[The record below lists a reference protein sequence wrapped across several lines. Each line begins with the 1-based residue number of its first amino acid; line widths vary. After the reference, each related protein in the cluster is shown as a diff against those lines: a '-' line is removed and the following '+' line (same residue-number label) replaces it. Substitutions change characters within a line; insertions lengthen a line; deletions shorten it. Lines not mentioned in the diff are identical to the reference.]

1 MEVLSIWMDSMVKRF
16 VVELDSTERKE
27 LLTIVNSGKGRA
39 YRIKHA
45 NILLK
50 ADDSSDG
57 WTDKQIAAAFG
68 CHPNTVANVRQR
80 FVEQG
85 MEVALGRKTQD
96 ETTRKRLVDG
106 KVEARIIAMR
116 CSSPPEGYSRWTLH
130 LLADRLV
137 ELEEVPAISHETVR
151 KTLKKTNFDRT

>member
-16 VVELDSTERKE
+16 VVELDGTERKE
-27 LLTIVNSGKGRA
+27 LLSIINSGKGRA

-57 WTDKQIAAAFG
+57 WSDKQIAAAFG

-85 MEVALGRKTQD
+85 MEAALGRKTQD
-96 ETTRKRLVDG
+96 ETTRKR
-106 KVEARIIAMR
+106 
-116 CSSPPEGYSRWTLH
+116 
-130 LLADRLV
+130 
-137 ELEEVPAISHETVR
+137 
-151 KTLKKTNFDRT
+151 

>member
-1 MEVLSIWMDSMVKRF
+1 MDPMVKRF
-16 VVELDSTERKE
+16 VVELDSAERKE
-27 LLTIVNSGKGRA
+27 LLSIINLGKGRA

-50 ADDSSDG
+50 ADESSDG
-57 WTDKQIAAAFG
+57 WCDKQIASAFG

-80 FVEQG
+80 FVELG
-85 MEVALGRKTQD
+85 MEAALGRKTQD

-106 KVEARIIAMR
+106 EVEAKIIALR

-137 ELEEVPAISHETVR
+137 ELEEVPSISHETVR
-151 KTLKKTNFDRT
+151 KTLKKTNFDHT

>member
-1 MEVLSIWMDSMVKRF
+1 MEVLSFWMDSMVKRF
-16 VVELDSTERKE
+16 VVELDGTERRE
-27 LLTIVNSGKGRA
+27 LLSIINSGKGRA

-57 WTDKQIAAAFG
+57 WSDKQIAAAFG

-85 MEVALGRKTQD
+85 MEAALGRKTQD

-106 KVEARIIAMR
+106 IVEAKIIAMR
-116 CSSPPEGYSRWTLH
+116 CSTPPEGYSRWTLH

>member
-1 MEVLSIWMDSMVKRF
+1 MVKRF
-16 VVELDSTERKE
+16 VVELDSDERE
-27 LLTIVNSGKGRA
+27 DLLSIINSGKGRA

-50 ADDSSDG
+50 ADESADG
-57 WTDKQIAAAFG
+57 WTDKQIAEAFG

-85 MEVALGRKTQD
+85 IEAALGRKTQD

-106 KVEARIIAMR
+106 KVEARIIALR
-116 CSSPPEGYSRWTLH
+116 CSKPPEGYSRWSLH

-137 ELEEVPAISHETVR
+137 ELQEVPSISHETVR
-151 KTLKKTNFDRT
+151 KTLKKTSFGRT

>member
-1 MEVLSIWMDSMVKRF
+1 MEVISLRMDSMVKRF
-16 VVELDSTERKE
+16 VVELDGAERKE
-27 LLTIVNSGKGRA
+27 LLSIINLGKGRA

-50 ADDSSDG
+50 ADETSDN
-57 WTDKQIAAAFG
+57 WTDKQIAEAFS

-80 FVEQG
+80 FVELG
-85 MEVALGRKTQD
+85 LEAALGRKAQD

-106 KVEARIIAMR
+106 EVEAKIIALR
-116 CSSPPEGYSRWTLH
+116 CSKPPEGYSRWTLH

-151 KTLKKTNFDRT
+151 KTLKKTNCDRT